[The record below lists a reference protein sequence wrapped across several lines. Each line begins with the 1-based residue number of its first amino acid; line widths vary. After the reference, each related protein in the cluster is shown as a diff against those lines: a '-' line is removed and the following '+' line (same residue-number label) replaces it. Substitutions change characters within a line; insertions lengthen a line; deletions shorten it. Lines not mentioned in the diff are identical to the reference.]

1 LVASTPIEQNLRK
14 ARDGDNVQTTP
25 RPGGN
30 PWSRSLQ
37 RRTGW
42 APDEDV
48 AGLRANAISAR
59 PRSRSTSCS
68 GQAAVPGFE
77 SLPMTWF
84 PKRMMEGFARLP
96 GVTTRM
102 IADNDA
108 DERHGVLLPQAG
120 DPWIE

>member
-1 LVASTPIEQNLRK
+1 M
-14 ARDGDNVQTTP
+14 
-25 RPGGN
+25 
-30 PWSRSLQ
+30 
-37 RRTGW
+37 
-42 APDEDV
+42 
-48 AGLRANAISAR
+48 
-59 PRSRSTSCS
+59 
-68 GQAAVPGFE
+68 PGFE